1 MNLIRKNQFAK
12 IPRLFAVV
20 AGTVVMCI
28 GIVAMAQMLAPRS
41 PSLYQ
46 AALARSLTQEERW
59 RLDFD
64 MVNEITMRDHNNYR
78 FDAPGSFEKRAK
90 WFEETAQWYPLADLM
105 QQIIDFRKST
115 MRDNEKAFNQ
125 LVEMGQR
132 GDIGAACIAAL
143 LYRNHRREVT
153 DPWKYGFET
162 VTREALKHEDSGH
175 TVCLGTRGGLYMGGE
190 LGYPKDINLAKPY
203 MMRSAVAGFYAYQ
216 SYMAR
221 RNIEGELRFNP
232 NDFERA
238 LCWNR
243 VSYTQAGNN
252 SFPHTC
258 ESYLRGTATNENLK
272 SAPLPAPLIEM
283 SRQWCDSKRI
293 VTAQTCADLEQKL
306 DNLETLK

>member
-1 MNLIRKNQFAK
+1 MNLIRKTPFAK
-12 IPRLFAVV
+12 LPRLLAVIMS
-20 AGTVVMCI
+20 VVI
-28 GIVAMAQMLAPRS
+28 LLISIVAMAQLLTPRP

-46 AALARSLTQEERW
+46 PALARNLTKEERW
-59 RLDFD
+59 KLDFD

-90 WFEETAQWYPLADLM
+90 WFEETAKWYPLADLM

-143 LYRNHRREVT
+143 LYRHHRREVT
-153 DPWKYGFET
+153 DPWKYSFET

-175 TVCLGTRGGLYMGGE
+175 TVCLGTRGGLYMSGE
-190 LGYPKDINLAKPY
+190 LGYPKDENLAKPFV
-203 MMRSAVAGFYAYQ
+203 MRSAVAGFYGYQ
-216 SYMAR
+216 RDMVRSH
-221 RNIEGELRFNP
+221 IEGKLRFNP
-232 NDFERA
+232 KDFEA
-238 LCWNR
+238 SLCWNR
-243 VSYTQAGNN
+243 VTYTQAGVN
-252 SFPHTC
+252 SFFHAC
-258 ESYLRGTATNENLK
+258 ESYLDGTATNENLK

-283 SRQWCDSKRI
+283 SRQWCDPKRI

-306 DNLETLK
+306 DNLETKK